1 MVRTMTETTTEASR
15 WVEVAAA
22 DEIAEGE
29 VKTYEVEGERVA
41 IARAEGQLFAVQ
53 NVCSH
58 DDGPLGEGAIE
69 GHCIVCPRHGAKFD
83 VRTGEAL
90 TMPAVSPIE
99 SFPVKEESGMIVL
112 ALPEKLEG
120 TAIIEDGS
128 W

>member
-1 MVRTMTETTTEASR
+1 MTDTATKTDR
-15 WVEVAAA
+15 WVEVTAA

-29 VKTYEVEGERVA
+29 VKTFEVEGARIA
-41 IARAEGQLFAVQ
+41 IARANGDLYAVE

-58 DDGPLGEGAIE
+58 DDGPLGDGTVE
-69 GHCIVCPRHGAKFD
+69 GHCVVCPRHGAKFD

-99 SFPVKEESGMIVL
+99 SYPVKEEGGRVTL
-112 ALPEKLEG
+112 ALPEIDESE
-120 TAIIEDGS
+120 TVVEDGS

>member
-1 MVRTMTETTTEASR
+1 MTETTTQSGR

-22 DEIAEGE
+22 EEIAEGE
-29 VKTYEVEGERVA
+29 VKTYEVEGERIA
-41 IARAEGQLFAVQ
+41 IARASGQLHAVQ

-58 DDGPLGEGAIE
+58 DDGPLGDGTVD

-99 SFPVKEESGMIVL
+99 SFEVKEEAGRIVL
-112 ALPEKLEG
+112 ALPERLEG
-120 TAIIEDGS
+120 AAVIEDGS

>member
-1 MVRTMTETTTEASR
+1 MTETTKQGSR
-15 WVEVAAA
+15 WIEVAAA

-41 IARAEGQLFAVQ
+41 IARAGGQLFAVQ

-58 DDGPLGEGAIE
+58 DDGPLGDGAID
-69 GHCIVCPRHGAKFD
+69 GNSIVCPRHGAKFD

-99 SFPVKEESGMIVL
+99 SFPVKEEAGKIVL
-112 ALPEKLEG
+112 ALPERLEG
-120 TAIIEDGS
+120 TAVIEDGS

>member
-1 MVRTMTETTTEASR
+1 MTETTTEASR

-29 VKTYEVEGERVA
+29 VKTYEVQGERVA
-41 IARAEGQLFAVQ
+41 IARADGQLFAVQ

-58 DDGPLGEGAIE
+58 DDGPLGEGE
-69 GHCIVCPRHGAKFD
+69 VDGHCIVCPRHGAKFD

-99 SFPVKEESGMIVL
+99 SFTVKEEAGKIVL
-112 ALPEKLEG
+112 ALPERLEG
-120 TAIIEDGS
+120 AAVIEDGS

>member
-1 MVRTMTETTTEASR
+1 MTDTTAQPSR

-29 VKTYEVEGERVA
+29 VRTYEVEGERIA
-41 IARAEGQLFAVQ
+41 IGRANGRLHAVE

-58 DDGPLGEGAIE
+58 DDGPLGDGAVD
-69 GHCIVCPRHGAKFD
+69 GYCIVCPRHGAKFD
-83 VRTGEAL
+83 MRTGEAL

-99 SFPVKEESGMIVL
+99 SFPVKEEDGRVMM
-112 ALPEKLEG
+112 ALPEGLEG
-120 TAIIEDGS
+120 QAAAEDGS

>member
-1 MVRTMTETTTEASR
+1 MMTDTTTQASR

-22 DEIAEGE
+22 NEIAEGE
-29 VKTYEVEGERVA
+29 VRTYEVEGERIA
-41 IARAEGQLFAVQ
+41 IARANGQLHAVQ

-58 DDGPLGEGAIE
+58 DDGPLGDGTID

-99 SFPVKEESGMIVL
+99 SFPVKEEDGMVVL
-112 ALPEKLEG
+112 ALPERLG
-120 TAIIEDGS
+120 GQSAAEDGS

>member
-1 MVRTMTETTTEASR
+1 MTDTATEADR

-29 VKTYEVEGERVA
+29 VKTFEVEGTRIA
-41 IARAEGQLFAVQ
+41 IARANGELYAVE

-58 DDGPLGEGAIE
+58 DDGPLGDGTVE

-83 VRTGEAL
+83 VRTGAAL

-99 SFPVKEESGMIVL
+99 SFRVKEEGGTVTL
-112 ALPEKLEG
+112 ALPASIESE
-120 TAIIEDGS
+120 TVVEDGS

>member
-1 MVRTMTETTTEASR
+1 MTETTTEAGR

-22 DEIAEGE
+22 DEIADGE
-29 VKTYEVEGERVA
+29 VRTYEVEGERIA
-41 IARAEGQLFAVQ
+41 IARANGQLHAVQ

-58 DDGPLGEGAIE
+58 DDGPLGDGAVD
-69 GHCIVCPRHGAKFD
+69 GYCIVCPRHGARFD

-99 SFPVKEESGMIVL
+99 SFPVKEEAGMIVL
-112 ALPEKLEG
+112 ALPERLG
-120 TAIIEDGS
+120 GAAVIEDGS

>member
-1 MVRTMTETTTEASR
+1 MMMETTTETGR

-29 VKTYEVEGERVA
+29 AKTYDVEGERIA
-41 IARAEGQLFAVQ
+41 IARAEGRLFAVQ

-58 DDGPLGEGAIE
+58 DDGPLGDGAVD
-69 GHCIVCPRHGAKFD
+69 GYCIVCPRHGAKFD

-99 SFPVKEESGMIVL
+99 SFPVKEEAGKIL
-112 ALPEKLEG
+112 LGLPEKLEG
-120 TAIIEDGS
+120 TTVIEDGS

>member
-1 MVRTMTETTTEASR
+1 MTETTTEASR

-41 IARAEGQLFAVQ
+41 IARAGGQLFAVQ

-58 DDGPLGEGAIE
+58 DDGPLGDGAID
-69 GHCIVCPRHGAKFD
+69 GNSIVCPRHGARFD

-99 SFPVKEESGMIVL
+99 SFPVKEEDGMVVM
-112 ALPEKLEG
+112 ALPERLDG
-120 TAIIEDGS
+120 QAAAEDGS

>member
-1 MVRTMTETTTEASR
+1 MTDTTTQAGR

-29 VKTYEVEGERVA
+29 VKTFEVEGERIAVA
-41 IARAEGQLFAVQ
+41 RSYGQLHAVQ
-53 NVCSH
+53 DVCSH
-58 DDGPLGEGAIE
+58 DDGPLGDGTID

-99 SFPVKEESGMIVL
+99 SFPVKEEDGVVVL
-112 ALPEKLEG
+112 ALPARFKG
-120 TAIIEDGS
+120 QSVTEDGS

>member
-1 MVRTMTETTTEASR
+1 MTETTIQGSR
-15 WVEVAAA
+15 WIEVAAA

-29 VKTYEVEGERVA
+29 VRTYEVEGERIA
-41 IARAEGQLFAVQ
+41 IARTDGGLHAVQ

-58 DDGPLGEGAIE
+58 DDGPLGDGIVEGY
-69 GHCIVCPRHGAKFD
+69 CIVCPRHGAKFD

-99 SFPVKEESGMIVL
+99 SFPVKEEAGMILL
-112 ALPEKLEG
+112 ALPERIEG
-120 TAIIEDGS
+120 TAVIEDGS